1 MAGSAQSE
9 RHVLMT
15 GRASRGTSEGDM
27 AKYLISFSYT
37 AEAWAKMIQNPT
49 DRSVATRAV
58 LEPVG
63 GVLECFYFT
72 FGERDGFVIVEVP
85 DADSAAAA
93 AIAVASTG
101 SFRSVTSQELIDPLR
116 MIEVLGRAGRSVGV
130 FPVPGS

>member
-1 MAGSAQSE
+1 MATRTGIFRFSE
-9 RHVLMT
+9 D
-15 GRASRGTSEGDM
+15 DM

-37 AEAWAKMIQNPT
+37 LEAWAKMIQKPT
-49 DRSVATRAV
+49 DRSAATRAV

-85 DADSAAAA
+85 DSDAAAAA

-101 SFRSVTSQELIDPLR
+101 SFRAVTSQELIDPQR
-116 MIEVLGRAGRSVGV
+116 MIDVLGKAGRGV
-130 FPVPGS
+130 AVYPTPGS